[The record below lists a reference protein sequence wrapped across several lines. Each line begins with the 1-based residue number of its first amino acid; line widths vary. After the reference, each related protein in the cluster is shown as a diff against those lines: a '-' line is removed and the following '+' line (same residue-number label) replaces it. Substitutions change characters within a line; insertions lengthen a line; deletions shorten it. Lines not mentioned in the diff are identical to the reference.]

1 MLPRV
6 AWKTARTLNC
16 LAATNGQ
23 RDEPVLGE
31 PVSSANSL
39 LAGKMQGIF
48 ANLNQIR
55 RMVYG

>member
-23 RDEPVLGE
+23 RDDPVAGE
-31 PVSSANSL
+31 PVSEA
-39 LAGKMQGIF
+39 
-48 ANLNQIR
+48 
-55 RMVYG
+55 